1 MWPWTLAATKEA
13 ANYLH
18 SALDPRSV
26 LGSHWAAEPPAGGT
40 AGKAAAGGGTGQ
52 TVSHR
57 QEKTQKKSASGK
69 KIPPTSEGLGWEGLY
84 VLTCTGSRILTV
96 CIVDPKSLNIL
107 DLFNFSDLSPLN
119 AFRFHFGIE
128 PFWFDNR
135 PMETNGNDVPTR
147 MLSQN
152 TRARNQTAHQ
162 DAMSKL
168 TRNQNSSDPFGK
180 SSGECP

>member
-1 MWPWTLAATKEA
+1 M
-13 ANYLH
+13 
-18 SALDPRSV
+18 
-26 LGSHWAAEPPAGGT
+26 
-40 AGKAAAGGGTGQ
+40 
-52 TVSHR
+52 
-57 QEKTQKKSASGK
+57 
-69 KIPPTSEGLGWEGLY
+69 
-84 VLTCTGSRILTV
+84 
-96 CIVDPKSLNIL
+96 CIVDPKSLSIL

-128 PFWFDNR
+128 QFWFDNR
-135 PMETNGNDVPTR
+135 PMETNDNDVPTR

-152 TRARNQTAHQ
+152 TRARNQTTHQ

>member
-1 MWPWTLAATKEA
+1 MEASLLAAIVQMDSQHVA
-13 ANYLH
+13 RRLLLVYSLIRYL
-18 SALDPRSV
+18 LV
-26 LGSHWAAEPPAGGT
+26 YF
-40 AGKAAAGGGTGQ
+40 
-52 TVSHR
+52 
-57 QEKTQKKSASGK
+57 KKCSFL
-69 KIPPTSEGLGWEGLY
+69 IPPTTKGLGWEGLY

-96 CIVDPKSLNIL
+96 CIVDPKSLSIL

-135 PMETNGNDVPTR
+135 PMETNDNDVPTR